1 MPTDTSNTQVRWGI
15 LDGCALGAIT
25 LALFSVG
32 YTEYIGWG
40 PTSAWHGQMPM
51 SAVSALF
58 IIGLASSLVLNRHR
72 PQWSLSRWLGWSTV
86 VGILLFSFWYGIRT
100 YFGLT
105 WDVWLF
111 QLLLA
116 PATALADSPF
126 PPLVAINYVLLALAF
141 ALDQPPCRGYKMCRH
156 LSGGIPLIPWCL
168 SLTVLVSYIAG
179 TPLLY
184 DAHNIPMALLTA
196 VAISLLS
203 FGMIIG
209 GRSQLWPAALFRMI
223 GLVPKEAPADAAARP
238 GPVGVLLTLYLI
250 IGTVGVFYLKSQI
263 VENHRSA
270 SQELTTIAELKVDQI
285 TQWVSERRG
294 DTTALL
300 HNQLFI
306 QQAQTYLN
314 QPPGVADNAT
324 ADALHA
330 AMQVLRLDYDYQA
343 IILLDARGQA
353 RMAIPAGTEA
363 LHDEWLQYLT
373 LALTARGVVD
383 MDLHRETLS
392 SNLHMAS
399 LVPIGIKAAPG
410 TAADGV
416 LVFVI
421 NPEQVLFPMVQNWPT
436 GSRSAETL
444 LVRREGPEA
453 VLINPLRHSSLPPLS
468 LRFPITPTSEIPA
481 VQAVLGKTGIYE
493 GLDYR
498 GIPVLAVLKALPG
511 TQWSMV
517 AKIDLEEVYAP
528 LRQRVWNNA
537 LLVLSLLVALTMA
550 ASLWARQHEIQLL
563 QHEYQAQRE
572 KLASERRFAALFEQ
586 AAVGVAEVDSL
597 TGQYIHV
604 NQRFAAMFG
613 YTVAE
618 MEQTTYQEHTHPD
631 DQQIAAQRMQQL
643 LDGTIREYMVEKRY
657 LRKDG
662 SVLWGSLSVSA
673 LWQPQDTWRRH
684 VVVLQ
689 DITERKIAQEHIQQ
703 YADIVTNMQQGLCVY
718 HLENPADDRSLRMVA
733 ANPAS
738 TVELGMNTAL
748 TMGRYI
754 DVCFPNLR
762 AQGIPQK
769 FAQVVCTQQPI
780 AFESLTY
787 SDQNIHESTF
797 AVKAFPIPG
806 QRVAVLFEDIT
817 EEKRI
822 QAALQ
827 RQEEFIRTLLDNL
840 AEGVVAC
847 DAQGQLVLFN
857 RTARQWHGTD
867 VRAIPNTEWA
877 NYFGL
882 YAEDGVT
889 LLQPHE
895 IPLVRAFAGETIHS
909 AMMAIV
915 AVGQEPRVVVA
926 EGGPFFDAQQRKLGA
941 VMVMRDVT
949 ESRRAEAEIRQL
961 NAELEARVRR
971 RTAQLQV
978 SNQELEAFSYSVSHD
993 LRAPLR
999 GIDGWSQAL
1008 LEDCGA
1014 QLDATGQQYLARVRA
1029 ETQRLGRLIDDLLQL
1044 ARVSRADM
1052 HWESVDLSVLA
1063 QTVAGRIQAL
1073 APERQMV
1080 IQIEPNLQVRGDPR
1094 LLEVVL
1100 TNLLDN
1106 AVKFTGKQ
1114 PDPRIEFGCLTAPQA
1129 DNTDDAPVYFIRD
1142 NGAGFDIAYAQKLFG
1157 AFQRMHKTA
1166 DFPGTGIG
1174 LATVQRIIH
1183 RHGGRI
1189 WAEAQVNQGAT
1200 FYFTLG
1206 NKYEL

>member
-40 PTSAWHGQMPM
+40 PTSVWHGQMPM

-86 VGILLFSFWYGIRT
+86 AGILVIGVWAGLRT
-100 YFGLT
+100 YFDVA
-105 WDVWLF
+105 WDAWLF
-111 QLLLA
+111 QLLTA
-116 PATALADSPF
+116 PANVLVDSPF
-126 PPLVAINYVLLALAF
+126 PPLVAMNYVLLALAF
-141 ALDQPPCRGYKMCRH
+141 ALDQPPCRGYRTCRH
-156 LSGGIPLIPWCL
+156 LAAGLPLIPWCL
-168 SLTVLVSYIAG
+168 SLTVLVSYSAG

-184 DAHNIPMALLTA
+184 DAQTIPMALLTA
-196 VAISLLS
+196 IAITLLS

-209 GRSQLWPAALFRMI
+209 GRSQLWPASLFRAL
-223 GLVPKEAPADAAARP
+223 GLVSKNAPVEAASRP

-250 IGTVGVFYLKSQI
+250 IGGGGIFYLENQI
-263 VENHRSA
+263 DEVHQSA
-270 SQELTTIAELKVDQI
+270 SQELTTIAKLKVDQI

-300 HNQLFI
+300 HNQMFI

-330 AMQVLRLDYDYQA
+330 AMQVLRLNYDYQA

-453 VLINPLRHSSLPPLS
+453 VLINPLRHSPLPPLS

-498 GIPVLAVLKALPG
+498 GVPVLAVLKALPD
-511 TQWSMV
+511 TQWYMV
-517 AKIDLEEVYAP
+517 AKIDLEEIYAP
-528 LRQRVWNNA
+528 LRKKNWNDA
-537 LLVLSLLVALTMA
+537 LFLLSLIVTLTLA

-563 QHEYQAQRE
+563 QYEYQAQQE

-597 TGQYIHV
+597 TGRYIHV
-604 NQRFAAMFG
+604 NQRFATMFG

-618 MEQTTYQEHTHPD
+618 MEQITYQEHTHPED
-631 DQQIAAQRMQQL
+631 RATTAERIRQL
-643 LDGTIREYMVEKRY
+643 LAGTVREYVAEKRFLHRDGT
-657 LRKDG
+657 
-662 SVLWGSLSVSA
+662 VLWGSLSVSA
-673 LWQPQDTWRRH
+673 LWHPGDAWRRH

-769 FAQVVCTQQPI
+769 FAEVVRTQQPI

-817 EEKRI
+817 EEKRT

-867 VRAIPNTEWA
+867 IRALPATEWA
-877 NYFGL
+877 QHFGL
-882 YAEDGVT
+882 YADDGVT
-889 LLQPHE
+889 LLAPHE
-895 IPLVRAFAGETIHS
+895 IPLVRAFAGEMIH
-909 AMMAIV
+909 AATMTIV
-915 AVGQEPRVVVA
+915 ATGQNPRVIVA
-926 EGGPFFDAQQRKLGA
+926 AGGPFYDAQQRKLGA
-941 VMVMRDVT
+941 VMVLRDVT
-949 ESRRAEAEIRQL
+949 ESRRAEDEIRQL
-961 NAELEARVRR
+961 NTELEERVRQ

-1008 LEDCGA
+1008 LEDCGT

-1029 ETQRLGRLIDDLLQL
+1029 ETQRLGHLIDDLLQL
-1044 ARVSRADM
+1044 ARVSRGAM
-1052 HWESVDLSVLA
+1052 QWAPVDLSALA
-1063 QTVAGRIQAL
+1063 HTVAGRMQAF

-1080 IQIEPNLQVRGDPR
+1080 IQIEPNLQVQGDGR
-1094 LLEVVL
+1094 LLEVIL

-1114 PDPRIEFGCLTAPQA
+1114 TAPRIEFGRLVTAVA
-1129 DNTDDAPVYFIRD
+1129 GDTDNIPVYFIRD
-1142 NGAGFDIAYAQKLFG
+1142 NGAGFDMAFAQKLFG
-1157 AFQRMHKTA
+1157 AFQRMHKTT

-1206 NKYEL
+1206 K